1 MRTRTDTEKN
11 IFFFFLAIYDFKTGL
26 AEQGKK
32 CQRGICLSRHL
43 DIVREK

>member
-11 IFFFFLAIYDFKTGL
+11 IFFLAIYYFKTGL
-26 AEQGKK
+26 AEQEKK

-43 DIVREK
+43 DIVCEK